1 MEIMI
6 NVETDLN
13 RLVAIMCGIIGCKDY
28 ELLYSRCNPYPS
40 ARALIARKLYD
51 YGHRWTS
58 IAQAMG
64 KERTTVMYM
73 VDRCQNFENDKT
85 NKLVQRIAL
94 EFKKVEL

>member
-13 RLVAIMCGIIGCKDY
+13 RLVTIMCDIIGCKDY
-28 ELLYSRCNPYPS
+28 ELLHSRRNPYPS

-51 YGHRWTS
+51 YGYRWTA
-58 IAQAMG
+58 IAEAMG

-73 VDRCQNFENDKT
+73 VDRCQDFENNRT

-94 EFKKVEL
+94 EFNKVEL

>member
-13 RLVAIMCGIIGCKDY
+13 RLVAIMCYIIGCKES
-28 ELLYSRCNPYPS
+28 ELLHSRCNPYPS

-94 EFKKVEL
+94 EFNKVEL